1 MVKQDIFEPM
11 PSHPMAHASTLTELT
26 DGKLLCAFYAG
37 THETASDQAIFI
49 AQAHKRV
56 DGTWEWTSPRKLI
69 DTPQKAD
76 GNPVLFTSP
85 DGTVWLFFVT
95 LQGTGWSSSLLFAAK
110 SLDSGETWS
119 EPQLLS
125 AVRGT
130 MPRTKP
136 LLLRD
141 GAWLLPLYDEIR
153 WRPIF
158 WRSEDNGRTWQEF
171 VVQTRRQLIQ
181 PAVVELSDGKLLAYC
196 RSTSGR
202 IFRMV
207 SEDGGCHWSEP
218 EPIHLPN
225 PNSAVDLARLPNGG
239 LVLAFNDSV
248 AKRTPLSIAY
258 SPNESEQWIVIRDLE
273 VGDGEFS
280 YPCLFVASD
289 STIHCVY
296 TYRRRT
302 IRHAVFG
309 ENWLRGR

>member
-11 PSHPMAHASTLTELT
+11 PSHPMAHASTLSELP

-37 THETASDQAIFI
+37 TYETAPDQAIFI
-49 AQAHKRV
+49 AQARKRA
-56 DGTWEWTSPRKLI
+56 DGFWEWTSPRKLI
-69 DTPQKAD
+69 DTPRKAD

-110 SLDSGETWS
+110 SLDGGETWS

-136 LLLRD
+136 LVLRD

-158 WRSEDNGRTWQEF
+158 WRSEDNGQTWREF

-181 PAVVELSDGKLLAYC
+181 PAVVELSERRNSLATNILAVRRQRTDMAGVCGSNEASINPACRCGTFGRKVAGILPQHFWANLSDGF
-196 RSTSGR
+196 GR
-202 IFRMV
+202 
-207 SEDGGCHWSEP
+207 W
-218 EPIHLPN
+218 
-225 PNSAVDLARLPNGG
+225 RLP
-239 LVLAFNDSV
+239 
-248 AKRTPLSIAY
+248 
-258 SPNESEQWIVIRDLE
+258 LE
-273 VGDGEFS
+273 
-280 YPCLFVASD
+280 
-289 STIHCVY
+289 
-296 TYRRRT
+296 
-302 IRHAVFG
+302 
-309 ENWLRGR
+309 